1 MALARRKLQGPRYF
15 LLPQLRFSRWQKK
28 NWKIEYLG
36 ECELDE
42 KTSALVDRMT
52 AEADAELD
60 ETRICFRWGKE
71 QLEIV
76 KRAANTV
83 GVPYQTFLK
92 LAVYQHAIE
101 VLKNATVATPKD
113 AA

>member
-1 MALARRKLQGPRYF
+1 MAKEKL
-15 LLPQLRFSRWQKK
+15 
-28 NWKIEYLG
+28 KIEYLG

-42 KTSALVDRMT
+42 ETSALVDRMT
-52 AEADAELD
+52 AESDAELD

-71 QLEIV
+71 QLEVV
-76 KRAANTV
+76 KKAADTI

-92 LAVYQHAIE
+92 LVVFQHALD
-101 VLKNATVATPKD
+101 VLKDAQVTKPKE

>member
-1 MALARRKLQGPRYF
+1 MAKEKL
-15 LLPQLRFSRWQKK
+15 
-28 NWKIEYLG
+28 KIEYLG

-71 QLEIV
+71 QLDIV
-76 KRAANTV
+76 KRAANAV

-92 LAVYQHAIE
+92 LAVYEHAIE

>member
-1 MALARRKLQGPRYF
+1 MAKEKL
-15 LLPQLRFSRWQKK
+15 
-28 NWKIEYLG
+28 KIEYLG

-42 KTSALVDRMT
+42 KTSALVDQMT

-71 QLEIV
+71 QLELV
-76 KRAANTV
+76 KKAANTI

-92 LAVYQHAIE
+92 LAVYQHAID
-101 VLKNATVATPKD
+101 VLKDAHVAKPKD
-113 AA
+113 VA